1 MKSIASFVTM
11 ILAVATALTVT
22 GCADAVGGAP
32 IGTQS
37 APRPTSVLP
46 TSTVPTSAPP
56 ALVSLERLHQEYIA
70 SGLPCAWVVTDNVM
84 LGTIASGRCTDT
96 ENGINTFAAQAD
108 VDALLKLNSES
119 IEPGIFL
126 VGAMWVVG
134 SEHPEDLIKA
144 QATMGGDLWPTDSAF
159 FAGR

>member
-1 MKSIASFVTM
+1 MKSIASLATM
-11 ILAVATALTVT
+11 ILAVATALGFT
-22 GCADAVGGAP
+22 GCAGAVGGAP

-37 APRPTSVLP
+37 EPRSTSVMP
-46 TSTVPTSAPP
+46 TSTVPTSAPRTP
-56 ALVSLERLHQEYIA
+56 VSLERLHQEYIA
-70 SGLPCAWVVTDNVM
+70 SGLPCDWVVTDNVM

-119 IEPGIFL
+119 IEPGLFL

-144 QATMGGDLWPTDSAF
+144 QATMGGDLWPTDSAS
-159 FAGR
+159 FAGK